1 MTRMVHEPL
10 LHFLLIGAALFGVF
24 PFLRDDGAPRRD
36 QIVVSAGKIEHLA
49 ALFARTWQRPATHEE
64 LEGLINDFI
73 REEAAYREGLAL
85 GLDRD
90 DPIIRRRI
98 RQKLDF
104 LAEDLASQVE
114 PTKADL
120 TSYLATHPED
130 FRTAPRL
137 SFRQVYVNPEQRRN
151 GLDADVRA
159 LVMALN
165 SDPSIDASGLGDR
178 IPLEHG
184 YAHLS
189 TRDIANLFGAPFAAA
204 IVGLEP
210 GTWQGPIPS
219 GYGVHLVIVDERHAG
234 RQPTLDD
241 VRDAVRR
248 DWENT
253 RRQAMIDQFYRT
265 LLKKHE
271 IIVERP
277 KAGAQEGAPYGSVD
291 NGSPR

>member
-1 MTRMVHEPL
+1 MKRMVREPL
-10 LHFLLIGAALFGVF
+10 IHFLLIGAALFVVF
-24 PFLRDDGAPRRD
+24 AFLRDDGAPSRD

-49 ALFARTWQRPATHEE
+49 TLFARTWQRSATREE

-85 GLDRD
+85 GLARD
-90 DPIIRRRI
+90 DTIIRRRI

-104 LAEDLASQVE
+104 IAEDLASQVE
-114 PTKADL
+114 PTEADL
-120 TSYLATHPED
+120 LAYLAAHPDD

-137 SFRQVYVNPEQRRN
+137 SFRQVYVNPEQHRN

-165 SDPSIDASGLGDR
+165 SDPSTDAGELGDR
-178 IPLEHG
+178 IQLEHG
-184 YAHLS
+184 YANIS
-189 TRDIANLFGAPFAAA
+189 TRDIARLFGAPFAEA
-204 IVGLEP
+204 IVKLQP

-219 GYGVHLVIVDERHAG
+219 GYGVHLVIVDEHHDG
-234 RQPTLDD
+234 RLPQLDA

-248 DWENT
+248 EWENA
-253 RRQAMIDQFYRT
+253 RRKERIEQFYRH
-265 LLKKHE
+265 LLEKYT

-277 KAGAQEGAPYGSVD
+277 KVGGKDGAP
-291 NGSPR
+291 